1 MLERFS
7 RRHVGKLESTG
18 TVSQA
23 VMDPVKK
30 GKGERGIIKIISSK
44 ITGYTNDN
52 ENKIILG
59 EYFSKVLKSE

>member
-52 ENKIILG
+52 DG
-59 EYFSKVLKSE
+59 LK